1 MKSRMLIFALI
12 VSVLAAC
19 APAANSS
26 SSQNGIEIEQARIVV
41 AGQRHGNI
49 SRGNER
55 QHHIHAGNEYE
66 QFLHPDGGNGYGHI
80 FSCRIF
86 GH

>member
-1 MKSRMLIFALI
+1 MKSRTLIFALI
-12 VSVLAAC
+12 ISILAAC

-26 SSQNGIEIEQARIVV
+26 PSQNGIVIEQARNR
-41 AGQRHGNI
+41 GRWQRHGNI

-55 QHHIHAGNEYE
+55 QRHIHAGNEHE
-66 QFLHPDGGNGYGHI
+66 QFLHPDGGNGHGYI
-80 FSCRIF
+80 FSCRVF